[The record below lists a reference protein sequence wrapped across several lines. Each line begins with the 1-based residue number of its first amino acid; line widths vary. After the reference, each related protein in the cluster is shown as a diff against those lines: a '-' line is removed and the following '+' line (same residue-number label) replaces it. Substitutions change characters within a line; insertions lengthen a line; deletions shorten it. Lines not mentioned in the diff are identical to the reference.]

1 MSLLDDMKNDKKTLL
16 TMVMAVREMAAG
28 LGLDTDDLCRLAL
41 EHSSEVDKRQAEI
54 EKIFGTHEL
63 PPLGDLLRQ
72 PSADSA
78 ELIEWRLREQMLRF
92 RLNHP
97 DALVTYFD
105 GRVDYSDGFIRFILE
120 RLDLWEFSHERF
132 CEQVEV
138 PYQTLCSWIKEQSS
152 TG

>member
-16 TMVMAVREMAAG
+16 TMVMAVREMAADLG
-28 LGLDTDDLCRLAL
+28 LGTEDLHRLAL

-63 PPLGDLLRQ
+63 PPLGDHLSQ

-97 DALVTYFD
+97 DALVTYFE
-105 GRVDYSDGFIRFILE
+105 GS
-120 RLDLWEFSHERF
+120 
-132 CEQVEV
+132 
-138 PYQTLCSWIKEQSS
+138 
-152 TG
+152 